1 MNPIALAENS
11 PACPRSAEG
20 DLVLPNG
27 TPWCRQ
33 LLMLLFTTKVLNEA
47 NSLLK
52 PGAWAPLLGA
62 RAVCVLPLRG
72 WAGGRHAAGGAAA
85 LLARCSTRG
94 LCVREEEAAA
104 RMQPC
109 LTKEP
114 RALPPSSLQARARR
128 RRRACSSSWA

>member
-52 PGAWAPLLGA
+52 PGAW
-62 RAVCVLPLRG
+62 V
-72 WAGGRHAAGGAAA
+72 
-85 LLARCSTRG
+85 
-94 LCVREEEAAA
+94 
-104 RMQPC
+104 
-109 LTKEP
+109 
-114 RALPPSSLQARARR
+114 
-128 RRRACSSSWA
+128 

>member
-47 NSLLK
+47 NALLK
-52 PGAWAPLLGA
+52 PGG
-62 RAVCVLPLRG
+62 C
-72 WAGGRHAAGGAAA
+72 AAGGA
-85 LLARCSTRG
+85 S
-94 LCVREEEAAA
+94 EEGWQTFGGRQAGGQQLVADQVAA
-104 RMQPC
+104 R
-109 LTKEP
+109 E
-114 RALPPSSLQARARR
+114 
-128 RRRACSSSWA
+128 